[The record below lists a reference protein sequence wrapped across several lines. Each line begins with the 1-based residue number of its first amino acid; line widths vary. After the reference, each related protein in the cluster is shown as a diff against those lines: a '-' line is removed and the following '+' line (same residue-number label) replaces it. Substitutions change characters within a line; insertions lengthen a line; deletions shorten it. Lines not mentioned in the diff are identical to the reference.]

1 MIQNYDALD
10 GVVTPEIQLAIVEKE
25 FLFNGVTRYMD
36 ADDEL
41 IEIARFI
48 RNKADHNSDINPERI
63 KYLYTT
69 KAKKD
74 GGRFIS
80 GTLSVRG
87 DLEKMVN
94 DEFDYILIV
103 HYKIWKSLDIENKV
117 IQLDKILCGVDVS
130 TEEAKKSQVD
140 SKEYLANMNFFGAD
154 TVLKS
159 SEVINLGM
167 MSIVEKEKEEK
178 QNAKKGITTSAE
190 EDVEGNE

>member
-1 MIQNYDALD
+1 MIQNYDVLS
-10 GVVTPEIQLAIVEKE
+10 GVVTPEIQLSIVEKE

-41 IEIARFI
+41 VEIARFI
-48 RNKADHNSDINPERI
+48 RDKAGHNSDINPERI

-178 QNAKKGITTSAE
+178 QNAKKGIATPAE
-190 EDVEGNE
+190 EDVERNE

>member
-1 MIQNYDALD
+1 
-10 GVVTPEIQLAIVEKE
+10 
-25 FLFNGVTRYMD
+25 
-36 ADDEL
+36 
-41 IEIARFI
+41 
-48 RNKADHNSDINPERI
+48 
-63 KYLYTT
+63 
-69 KAKKD
+69 
-74 GGRFIS
+74 
-80 GTLSVRG
+80 
-87 DLEKMVN
+87 LEKMVN